1 MNLQTKDYERRIKL
15 KGVKRF
21 KKYAFRALICI
32 VVILLIGFS
41 YEKIGEYNDAKKY
54 SPVGK
59 MVTVN
64 NHKINVYIKGK
75 GNVTVVFS
83 AGLST
88 PSAYADMYPL
98 YNEISKYTKTIV
110 YDRPGHGWS
119 EVTDVPR
126 DIDSITE
133 EMHTA
138 LIKSGQKS
146 PYILVGHSFASL
158 PLIRFTQIYKN
169 EVSGL
174 VLIDG
179 GAPEYYTKDGL
190 LFPKKTVSKYKLLKS
205 TGLARLVLYHTD
217 YFLKNLKLLPDNLK
231 QLYLG
236 MTLKTMYNKNI
247 IAEGNMSGADAKTVL
262 VNGHLGNVPLRIFT
276 SESSSLDAEWENSQE
291 ALKKWSTNSMQ
302 IVVKGSTHAIHH
314 TSPGFINNE
323 IKKLIKNQK

>member
-1 MNLQTKDYERRIKL
+1 VNLQTKKDKRIKL

-21 KKYAFRALICI
+21 KKYAFRAFICI
-32 VVILLIGFS
+32 VIILLIGIS

-59 MVTVN
+59 IVTVN
-64 NHKINVYIKGK
+64 NHKINVYSKGK

-83 AGLST
+83 SGLST

-98 YNEISKYTKTIV
+98 YNEISKYTKIVV

-119 EVTDVPR
+119 DVTGVSR
-126 DIDSITE
+126 DIDSMVN

-138 LIKSGQKS
+138 LIESGQKA

-158 PLIRFTQIYKN
+158 PLIRFAQIYKN

-179 GAPEYYTKDGL
+179 GAPEYYAKNNL
-190 LFPKKTVSKYKLLKS
+190 IFPSSLVSKYKLLRF
-205 TGLARLVLYHTD
+205 TGIARLAIYHTN
-217 YFLKNLKLLPDNLK
+217 YMSKGLNFLPNKLK

-247 IAEGNMSGADAKTVL
+247 IDEGSMSSADAKTVL
-262 VNGHLGNVPLRIFT
+262 ANGHLGNIPLRVLT
-276 SESSSLDAEWENSQE
+276 SEINSKDTAWESSQE
-291 ALKKWSTNSMQ
+291 ALKKWSTDSMQ
-302 IVVKGSTHAIHH
+302 MIVKGSTHAIHH
-314 TSPGFINNE
+314 TSPNVINSE
-323 IKKLIKNQK
+323 IKKMIKN

>member
-1 MNLQTKDYERRIKL
+1 MNLQTKKDKRIEL

-21 KKYAFRALICI
+21 RQYVFRVLICI
-32 VVILLIGFS
+32 VVILLIGFL

-54 SPVGK
+54 SPVGE
-59 MVTVN
+59 MIDVN
-64 NHKINVYIKGK
+64 NHKINVYSKGK

-83 AGLST
+83 SGTNT
-88 PSAYADMYPL
+88 PSTYADMYSL
-98 YNEISKYTKTIV
+98 YNEISKYNKTVV

-126 DIDSITE
+126 DTDSLVK

-169 EVSGL
+169 EVAGL

-179 GAPEYYTKDGL
+179 ANPEYYAKNDSQIPNSTI
-190 LFPKKTVSKYKLLKS
+190 SKYKLLKG
-205 TGLARLVLYHTD
+205 TGIARLALYHTD
-217 YFLKNLKLLPDNLK
+217 YISKNLKLLPNNLK

-236 MTLKTMYNKNI
+236 MALKTMYNKNI
-247 IAEGNMSGADAKTVL
+247 IDEFNMSGADAKTVL
-262 VNGHLGNVPLRIFT
+262 ANGHLGDIPIRILT
-276 SESSSLDAEWENSQE
+276 SENSSLDAEWENSQE
-291 ALKKWSTNSMQ
+291 ALKDWSTDSMQ
-302 IVVKGSTHAIHH
+302 MVVKGSTHAIHQ
-314 TSPGFINNE
+314 TAPDVINNE
-323 IKKLIKNQK
+323 I